1 MKRLKN
7 WNGVIDP
14 RGRDTN
20 GTKADTNDTKVDTA
34 DTNDTKKAILNII
47 QNDSSVTQKNIG
59 KKLGISI
66 ATVKRIM
73 RSLQKS
79 DKIQREDSGRNS
91 LWTVINFEGVK

>member
-20 GTKADTNDTKVDTA
+20 DTKADTNDTKVDTA
-34 DTNDTKKAILNII
+34 DTNEKAILNII

-73 RSLQKS
+73 RGLQKS
-79 DKIQREDSGRNS
+79 GKLQRECSSRNGS
-91 LWTVINFEGVK
+91 WVIINSKE

>member
-20 GTKADTNDTKVDTA
+20 VTKADTNDTKVDTA
-34 DTNDTKKAILNII
+34 DTNEKAILNII

-79 DKIQREDSGRNS
+79 DRIQREDSRRNS

>member
-20 GTKADTNDTKVDTA
+20 DTKADTNDTKVDTA
-34 DTNDTKKAILNII
+34 DTYEKAILDII

-79 DKIQREDSGRNS
+79 DRIQREDSRRNS
-91 LWTVINFEGVK
+91 LWTVINSKE

>member
-20 GTKADTNDTKVDTA
+20 DTKADTNDTKVDTA

-79 DKIQREDSGRNS
+79 GWIQREGSSRNGS
-91 LWTVINFEGVK
+91 WVIINSKE

>member
-7 WNGVIDP
+7 WFGVFDP
-14 RGRDTN
+14 IGR
-20 GTKADTNDTKVDTA
+20 DTNDTKAETNDNKFDTA
-34 DTNDTKKAILNII
+34 DTNEKAILNII

-66 ATVKRIM
+66 AAVKRIM

-79 DKIQREDSGRNS
+79 DRIQREDSRRNS